1 MLEVT
6 VFRAEMDLVKANMLV
21 LSDLTGALAG
31 GEHIFLESESLGKSE
46 IEDEDVS
53 EEIDKSEDVDDP
65 DRKPSSSAVTLSS
78 QMDESLTLS
87 FPSIMLGLKTEMVN
101 PRLYPL
107 FTFPAYY
114 YFKTSQSTLGSVC
127 PTIKLRELRDGHERA
142 KKKLQK
148 CHVKLLIMHKHLC
161 QW

>member
-1 MLEVT
+1 M
-6 VFRAEMDLVKANMLV
+6 FRAEMDLVKANMLV

-107 FTFPAYY
+107 FTFPAY
-114 YFKTSQSTLGSVC
+114 
-127 PTIKLRELRDGHERA
+127 
-142 KKKLQK
+142 
-148 CHVKLLIMHKHLC
+148 
-161 QW
+161 